1 MIRTQVYLS
10 EEQKISLSSL
20 AVCKGE
26 NISQLIREAIES
38 YITQQQKIKSSRKQT
53 REQIF
58 HKAFGMWK
66 DNTTNFTA
74 IRQSADRF

>member
-1 MIRTQVYLS
+1 MIRTQIYLS
-10 EEQKISLSSL
+10 EEQKMSLSNL

-26 NISQLIREAIES
+26 NISHLIREAIEN
-38 YITQQQKIKSSRKQT
+38 YIDQQANIKSTHKQR

-66 DNTTNFTA
+66 DNKTDFAA